1 MIDFIRMNYK
11 DKSQIE
17 PFICNVDNFKELR
30 VVLEQHSGVIEYP
43 YKTYLE
49 TIDITVTEK
58 NVCVMNSLHKLHNH
72 QNKKGNRNHNDFKYS
87 ELEKTIDF
95 LQENLINLEQS
106 NLSKLE
112 FGLNIELDIPAEY
125 IIRNNIMMHQFKIH
139 NHNKKFEGKGEF
151 KQFDH
156 SNYDFKIYDKAK
168 QYKLP
173 NNVIRFEIKHK
184 RSKSFNPLEI
194 YNITDLK
201 SKDFLQNLFEDLMK
215 RFEELTIID
224 SYKNNSN
231 IPENIRTAIETYIS
245 YNFWELLSTRSLR
258 NKKRQERM
266 KFNQLLIENNLLK
279 TKTELR
285 NKLNYKFQNL
295 INN

>member
-17 PFICNVDNFKELR
+17 PFICDVDNFKELR

-43 YKTYLE
+43 YKTCLE

-72 QNKKGNRNHNDFKYS
+72 QNKKGNKNHNDFKYS
-87 ELEKTIDF
+87 ELTKTIDF
-95 LQENLINLEQS
+95 LLENLINLEQS

-112 FGLNIELDIPAEY
+112 FGLNIELDIPAEN

-139 NHNKKFEGKGEF
+139 NHNKKFDGKGEF

-168 QYKLP
+168 QYKLT

-201 SKDFLQNLFEDLMK
+201 SKDFLQSLFEDLMK

-231 IPENIRTAIETYIS
+231 IPENVRTAIETYTS
-245 YNFWELLSTRSLR
+245 YNFWELLSKRPLR

-266 KFNQLLIENNLLK
+266 KFNQLLIDNNLLK

-285 NKLNYKFQNL
+285 NKLNSKFQFL